1 MAKKQVSKSNPNN
14 RALASNRQAFFN
26 YEILD
31 RCEAGLVLTGTE
43 IKSIRAG
50 RVDLRDCY
58 ARVQGGEMWLVNAYI
73 APYQSASFYNHDP
86 RRARKLLL
94 HREEIAK
101 FSATAAEKGLT
112 IVALRIYIKNHVA
125 KVELALAK
133 GKRQYDKRRAIM
145 ERDMDREAMRAMRS
159 AR

>member
-1 MAKKQVSKSNPNN
+1 
-14 RALASNRQAFFN
+14 
-26 YEILD
+26 
-31 RCEAGLVLTGTE
+31 
-43 IKSIRAG
+43 
-50 RVDLRDCY
+50 
-58 ARVQGGEMWLVNAYI
+58 MWLVNAYI

-133 GKRQYDKRRAIM
+133 GKRQYDKRRAVM
-145 ERDMDREAMRAMRS
+145 ERDMDREAMRAMRA

>member
-133 GKRQYDKRRAIM
+133 GKRQYDKRRAVM
-145 ERDMDREAMRAMRS
+145 ERDMDREAMRAMRA

>member
-1 MAKKQVSKSNPNN
+1 M
-14 RALASNRQAFFN
+14 ASNRQAFFN

-50 RVDLRDCY
+50 RVDLRDSY
-58 ARVQGGEMWLVNAYI
+58 ARVQNGEMWLVNAYI
-73 APYQSASFYNHDP
+73 APYQSASYYNHDP
-86 RRARKLLL
+86 RRPRKLLL
-94 HREEIAK
+94 HREEIAR

-125 KVELALAK
+125 KVELALAR

-145 ERDMDREAMRAMRS
+145 ERDMDREAMRAMRA